1 MGNIIS
7 NQNII
12 KPECLICWETIENQ
26 NLCMCIRCNIT
37 LHDYCEK
44 KDRGKKNIVSVLIV
58 VDLVLWVYLLNNFIY
73 SSSFLSLK

>member
-44 KDRGKKNIVSVLIV
+44 KDRGKKEYCKCPHCRRPGTMGV
-58 VDLVLWVYLLNNFIY
+58 FI
-73 SSSFLSLK
+73 K